1 MDGWADAGDGWMD
14 GPMADLACRRGW
26 RVAVGGGA
34 RRGLR
39 RGLRCGLDA
48 AAQRVRAAHYRRHRP
63 FNWTVAG
70 GWSGRR
76 PVMAVGAGGVD
87 NGEGVSAGV
96 GGVDE
101 LELWHIFS
109 FGGYFFFG
117 WEHGGTGGDG
127 IF

>member
-1 MDGWADAGDGWMD
+1 
-14 GPMADLACRRGW
+14 
-26 RVAVGGGA
+26 
-34 RRGLR
+34 
-39 RGLRCGLDA
+39 
-48 AAQRVRAAHYRRHRP
+48 
-63 FNWTVAG
+63 
-70 GWSGRR
+70 
-76 PVMAVGAGGVD
+76 MAVGAGGVD

-127 IF
+127 IVLAGSTVEEARTACIIFWQGGRILFLAAAWRRLYGIDDEIYEWADFRSTFLVATTTTTVNFRRDLL